1 MMRQQKAQ
9 NLHLNENT
17 KSLKMKM
24 NDKDIYILIL
34 TYVIF

>member
-17 KSLKMKM
+17 KSLKM